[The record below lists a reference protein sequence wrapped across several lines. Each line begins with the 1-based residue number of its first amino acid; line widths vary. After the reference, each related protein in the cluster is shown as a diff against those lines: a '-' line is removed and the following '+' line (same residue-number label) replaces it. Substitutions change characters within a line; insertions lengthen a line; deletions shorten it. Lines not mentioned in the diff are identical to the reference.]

1 MHLLITILVFI
12 LILSVLVLIHE
23 LGHYYFARRSGVR
36 VDEFG
41 FGLPPRIWGKKVG
54 ETIYSINLFPF
65 GGFVRLFGENPQE
78 TGAVSDPRS
87 FNAKT
92 LRERFS
98 IVIAGV
104 AMNLILAILLL
115 TFGFWFGIKP
125 LLIEPKDIFQAIE
138 SGDLQVRSGFTVK
151 HVDEN
156 SPAAKIGIAPD
167 DILIGVNGGSILE
180 PKFLV
185 SALKD
190 AGVSGK
196 KFRLRRGDS
205 ILELT
210 VPKDAFTE
218 KDTTVGIELYEH
230 FILPRVGIQSVKAD
244 SEVARSGLKAGDL
257 LLRVNGQPIYSLQDF
272 QATFLTQKILD
283 VTYERDYKEHT
294 TQVSFP
300 QRKSIVISEVLA
312 GSAAEKADFKKG
324 DVVVQV
330 QRTPVNMPDEV
341 ITLLQQAKASG
352 QPAQFL
358 IDRQGT
364 FVTLYVSAAAD
375 GTFGVQVSPM
385 VNQNIDIV
393 TAGLSIP
400 TSIVDLK
407 PVSYGLFQS
416 IGMSLKETYRM
427 GKATFAMVGVLFT
440 DIFSRFNVPEGVA
453 GPVGIA
459 QMTGIFVDEGFF
471 SVIRFMAMLSLSL
484 AILNLLPF
492 PGLDGG
498 RLLFIVIE
506 AVMGRRVDQKVEQA
520 IHAIGAI
527 LLIVIILAVTYK
539 DIVRIAT

>member
-12 LILSVLVLIHE
+12 IILSVLVLIHE
-23 LGHYYFARRSGVR
+23 LGHYYFARRADVR

-41 FGLPPRIWGKKVG
+41 FGLPPRVWGKKIG
-54 ETIYSINLFPF
+54 ETLYSINLFPF

-78 TGAVSDPRS
+78 TGAVTDPRS

-92 LRERFS
+92 LRQRFS

-125 LLIEPKDIFQAIE
+125 LLIEPNDIFQAIE

-151 HVDEN
+151 HVDED
-156 SPAAKIGIAPD
+156 SPAAKIGIAPE

-180 PKFLV
+180 PKFLI

-190 AGVSGK
+190 AGVTGK

-218 KDTTVGIELYEH
+218 KDTSVGVELYEH
-230 FILPRVGIQSVKAD
+230 FILPRVSIQSVKAD

-272 QATFLTQKILD
+272 QGTFLTQKTLD
-283 VTYERDYKEHT
+283 VTYERDFREHT
-294 TQVSFP
+294 TQISFP

-312 GSAAEKADFKKG
+312 GSAAEKASLKKG

-330 QRTPVNMPDEV
+330 QRTPVNTPDEV
-341 ITLLQQAKASG
+341 IVLLQQVRASG

-358 IDRQGT
+358 IDRQGA
-364 FVTLYVSAAAD
+364 FMTLYVSAAAD

-385 VNQNIDIV
+385 VNQNIDVV
-393 TAGLSIP
+393 TAGLSVP
-400 TSIVDLK
+400 TSIVELK
-407 PVSYGLFQS
+407 PVSYGFFQG

-427 GKATFAMVGVLFT
+427 GKATFVMVGALFA
-440 DIFSRFNVPEGVA
+440 DIFSKFNVPEGVS

-459 QMTGIFVDEGFF
+459 QMTGTFVDEGFF

-506 AVMGRRVDQKVEQA
+506 AVMGRRVDQKIEQM

-539 DIVRIAT
+539 DIIRIAT